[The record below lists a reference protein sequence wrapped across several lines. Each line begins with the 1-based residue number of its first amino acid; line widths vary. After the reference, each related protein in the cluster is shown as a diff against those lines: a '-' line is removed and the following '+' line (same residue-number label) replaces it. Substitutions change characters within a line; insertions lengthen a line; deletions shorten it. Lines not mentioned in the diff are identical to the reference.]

1 MKPICRN
8 VSIMVVYVLLFFSI
22 TTYAQTPSPTVPTVI
37 VQAQSAP
44 KDFWDY
50 LLIAVQI
57 ATLIGLVLYV
67 YKTWEI
73 ASATRKTTEL
83 SQRSTELSQ
92 KSIELSQQA
101 LEEMRA
107 GRGQEIAPHVIAY
120 IDMPYGGWVLFFVV
134 KNIGRTVAKEIKFD
148 FEPPLQSGWG
158 NRAHEFDVSFLKS
171 GISSLAPGQELR
183 VVFDAMTNYFD
194 GSAVKMLEGTL
205 PSAYT
210 VRVTY
215 RGGLR
220 PDELHASEQVIDL
233 SMFSDI
239 GVLEEKDEKDLIKA
253 VESLAQSN
261 QNIQRSLWKMAESML
276 KGIWIKNPALLA
288 EPLSVS
294 PQEWKLA
301 ALAKVN
307 EFKLLWESVH
317 AGNYERPVAFY
328 IENLQARLSL
338 LSSQLLIVA
347 ASAPQGV
354 PGEVTNSLVQVA
366 VKLNVL
372 YEARFLMNGEVSE
385 PDFNATGNETVN
397 LVNAAI
403 EKLNAP
409 IATEEVAS
417 IVDAGRS
424 ASSSPLDA
432 SRLASDGQRTE
443 VEGEL
448 SPDGENTADTVPTS

>member
-1 MKPICRN
+1 
-8 VSIMVVYVLLFFSI
+8 
-22 TTYAQTPSPTVPTVI
+22 
-37 VQAQSAP
+37 
-44 KDFWDY
+44 
-50 LLIAVQI
+50 
-57 ATLIGLVLYV
+57 
-67 YKTWEI
+67 
-73 ASATRKTTEL
+73 
-83 SQRSTELSQ
+83 
-92 KSIELSQQA
+92 
-101 LEEMRA
+101 MRA

-134 KNIGRTVAKEIKFD
+134 KNIGRTVAKEVKFD

-233 SMFSDI
+233 SMFRHI
-239 GVLEEKDEKDLIKA
+239 GVLQEKGEKDLIKA

-261 QNIQRSLWKMAESML
+261 QNIQRSLWKMAESMI

-294 PQEWKLA
+294 PQEWKQV

-307 EFKLLWESVH
+307 EFKLFWESVH
-317 AGNYERPVAFY
+317 AGNYKRPVAFY

-347 ASAPQGV
+347 ASAPQGF
-354 PGEVTNSLVQVA
+354 PGEVTNSLVQIA

-372 YEARFLMNGEVSE
+372 SEARFLMNGEVSE

-409 IATEEVAS
+409 SAAEEVAS
-417 IVDAGRS
+417 IAGAGQS
-424 ASSSPLDA
+424 ASSAPPDG
-432 SRLASDGQRTE
+432 SRLASGGQSTE

-448 SPDGENTADTVPTS
+448 STDGENTADTVPTN